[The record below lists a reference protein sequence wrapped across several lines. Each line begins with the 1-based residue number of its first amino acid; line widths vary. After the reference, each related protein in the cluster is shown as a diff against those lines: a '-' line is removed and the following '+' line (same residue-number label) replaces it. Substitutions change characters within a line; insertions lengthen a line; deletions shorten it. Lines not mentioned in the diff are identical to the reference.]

1 MGKPGRQANFELLR
15 IIAMFMVVILHW
27 NTNSGLLLDV
37 GSPVTG
43 AGAWSLVTE
52 SVCIVAVNVYVL
64 ISGYFLS
71 FCTFSFRRV
80 AQVLVQTLFYT
91 VLIPPVLAL
100 VGVLSWSE
108 VLNPY
113 HIWNSIFPVQS
124 GHYWF
129 VSAYVVLCL
138 LSPFFN
144 AGLETLSQKR
154 MQQLLAALLFFFC
167 IGKSFSPLQFAL
179 DRFGY
184 DFGWFAVLYLTGG
197 YLKKYGM
204 PRLNSFPKNIVLYAG
219 CTLGTF
225 LLELLLLPLAGRLTG
240 LTYYAS
246 VPFHYNALFAYLAAV
261 GLFGAFAVLKVEE
274 GRFADMVRFWSPAVF
289 GVYLIHQQTDI
300 APRWFAWVN
309 ALTGRLGDFWN
320 IVPGETGVTAGRML
334 LVLLMQSVLVFVV
347 CIGIERLRLC
357 VFDRIGKSCG
367 RSAANR
373 GKVVFGGKK
382 RA

>member
-43 AGAWSLVTE
+43 AGVWSLVTE

-71 FCTFSFRRV
+71 CTFSFRRV

-154 MQQLLAALLFFFC
+154 IQQLLAALLFFFC

-184 DFGWFAVLYLTGG
+184 DFGWLFKKIRDAAFEQLPPKYCAVCRLHAGDIFA
-197 YLKKYGM
+197 
-204 PRLNSFPKNIVLYAG
+204 
-219 CTLGTF
+219 
-225 LLELLLLPLAGRLTG
+225 
-240 LTYYAS
+240 
-246 VPFHYNALFAYLAAV
+246 
-261 GLFGAFAVLKVEE
+261 GAFAASF
-274 GRFADMVRFWSPAVF
+274 GRTT
-289 GVYLIHQQTDI
+289 GGTD
-300 APRWFAWVN
+300 
-309 ALTGRLGDFWN
+309 L
-320 IVPGETGVTAGRML
+320 
-334 LVLLMQSVLVFVV
+334 
-347 CIGIERLRLC
+347 LC
-357 VFDRIGKSCG
+357 V
-367 RSAANR
+367 RSISL
-373 GKVVFGGKK
+373 
-382 RA
+382 

>member
-43 AGAWSLVTE
+43 AGVWSLVTE

-71 FCTFSFRRV
+71 SCTFSFRRV

-138 LSPFFN
+138 LSPFS
-144 AGLETLSQKR
+144 TQ
-154 MQQLLAALLFFFC
+154 
-167 IGKSFSPLQFAL
+167 
-179 DRFGY
+179 
-184 DFGWFAVLYLTGG
+184 GW
-197 YLKKYGM
+197 K
-204 PRLNSFPKNIVLYAG
+204 PFPKNGYSSCWRRFCSFSASENPSVRCSLRWIVSDMTSDGLQC
-219 CTLGTF
+219 CT
-225 LLELLLLPLAGRLTG
+225 
-240 LTYYAS
+240 
-246 VPFHYNALFAYLAAV
+246 
-261 GLFGAFAVLKVEE
+261 
-274 GRFADMVRFWSPAVF
+274 
-289 GVYLIHQQTDI
+289 
-300 APRWFAWVN
+300 
-309 ALTGRLGDFWN
+309 
-320 IVPGETGVTAGRML
+320 
-334 LVLLMQSVLVFVV
+334 
-347 CIGIERLRLC
+347 
-357 VFDRIGKSCG
+357 
-367 RSAANR
+367 
-373 GKVVFGGKK
+373 
-382 RA
+382 

>member
-1 MGKPGRQANFELLR
+1 M
-15 IIAMFMVVILHW
+15 
-27 NTNSGLLLDV
+27 
-37 GSPVTG
+37 
-43 AGAWSLVTE
+43 TE

-71 FCTFSFRRV
+71 SCTFSFRRV

-113 HIWNSIFPVQS
+113 HIWNSIFSGAVRTLLVRERLCGAVPVVP
-124 GHYWF
+124 F
-129 VSAYVVLCL
+129 
-138 LSPFFN
+138 FFN
-144 AGLETLSQKR
+144 AGLETFSQKR
-154 MQQLLAALLFFFC
+154 MQQLLAALLLFFC

-204 PRLNSFPKNIVLYAG
+204 PRLDSFSQKYCAVCRLHAGNIFTGA
-219 CTLGTF
+219 F
-225 LLELLLLPLAGRLTG
+225 AASFGRTTDG

-261 GLFGAFAVLKVEE
+261 GLFGAFAVLKVKE
-274 GRFADMVRFWSPAVF
+274 GRFADLVRFWSPC
-289 GVYLIHQQTDI
+289 GIRGLSDSSTDGYCT
-300 APRWFAWVN
+300 ALVSWVN
-309 ALTGRLGDFWN
+309 ALTGRLGEFWN

-334 LVLLMQSVLVFVV
+334 LVLLVQSVIVFVI
-347 CIGIERLRLC
+347 CIGIERLRLW
-357 VFDRIGKSCG
+357 VFDRIGKSLG
-367 RSAANR
+367 RSAA
-373 GKVVFGGKK
+373 K
-382 RA
+382 

>member
-43 AGAWSLVTE
+43 AGVWSLVTE

-71 FCTFSFRRV
+71 SCTFSFRRV
-80 AQVLVQTLFYT
+80 AQVLFQTLFYT

-144 AGLETLSQKR
+144 AWAGNPFSQKTD
-154 MQQLLAALLFFFC
+154 AAAAGGAFVLFLHRK
-167 IGKSFSPLQFAL
+167 ILQ
-179 DRFGY
+179 
-184 DFGWFAVLYLTGG
+184 
-197 YLKKYGM
+197 
-204 PRLNSFPKNIVLYAG
+204 S
-219 CTLGTF
+219 
-225 LLELLLLPLAGRLTG
+225 
-240 LTYYAS
+240 
-246 VPFHYNALFAYLAAV
+246 AAV
-261 GLFGAFAVLKVEE
+261 C
-274 GRFADMVRFWSPAVF
+274 
-289 GVYLIHQQTDI
+289 
-300 APRWFAWVN
+300 
-309 ALTGRLGDFWN
+309 
-320 IVPGETGVTAGRML
+320 AG
-334 LVLLMQSVLVFVV
+334 SF
-347 CIGIERLRLC
+347 
-357 VFDRIGKSCG
+357 RI
-367 RSAANR
+367 
-373 GKVVFGGKK
+373 
-382 RA
+382 

>member
-43 AGAWSLVTE
+43 CRGLILVTE

-71 FCTFSFRRV
+71 SCTFSFRRV

-138 LSPFFN
+138 LSPFFS
-144 AGLETLSQKR
+144 TQ
-154 MQQLLAALLFFFC
+154 
-167 IGKSFSPLQFAL
+167 
-179 DRFGY
+179 
-184 DFGWFAVLYLTGG
+184 GW
-197 YLKKYGM
+197 K
-204 PRLNSFPKNIVLYAG
+204 PFPKSG
-219 CTLGTF
+219 CSSCWGRFCSF
-225 LLELLLLPLAGRLTG
+225 LHWKILQP
-240 LTYYAS
+240 
-246 VPFHYNALFAYLAAV
+246 AAV
-261 GLFGAFAVLKVEE
+261 C
-274 GRFADMVRFWSPAVF
+274 
-289 GVYLIHQQTDI
+289 
-300 APRWFAWVN
+300 
-309 ALTGRLGDFWN
+309 
-320 IVPGETGVTAGRML
+320 AG
-334 LVLLMQSVLVFVV
+334 SF
-347 CIGIERLRLC
+347 
-357 VFDRIGKSCG
+357 RI
-367 RSAANR
+367 
-373 GKVVFGGKK
+373 
-382 RA
+382 

>member
-43 AGAWSLVTE
+43 AGVWSLVTE

-71 FCTFSFRRV
+71 SCTFSFRRV

-144 AGLETLSQKR
+144 AGLEALSKRR
-154 MQQLLAALLFFFC
+154 MQQLLAALLLRRDARQLFFRVGLGDGQAAGGAFVLFLHRK
-167 IGKSFSPLQFAL
+167 ILQ
-179 DRFGY
+179 
-184 DFGWFAVLYLTGG
+184 
-197 YLKKYGM
+197 
-204 PRLNSFPKNIVLYAG
+204 S
-219 CTLGTF
+219 
-225 LLELLLLPLAGRLTG
+225 
-240 LTYYAS
+240 
-246 VPFHYNALFAYLAAV
+246 AAV
-261 GLFGAFAVLKVEE
+261 C
-274 GRFADMVRFWSPAVF
+274 
-289 GVYLIHQQTDI
+289 
-300 APRWFAWVN
+300 
-309 ALTGRLGDFWN
+309 
-320 IVPGETGVTAGRML
+320 AG
-334 LVLLMQSVLVFVV
+334 SF
-347 CIGIERLRLC
+347 
-357 VFDRIGKSCG
+357 RI
-367 RSAANR
+367 
-373 GKVVFGGKK
+373 
-382 RA
+382 

>member
-43 AGAWSLVTE
+43 DGVWSLVTE

-71 FCTFSFRRV
+71 SCTFSFRRV

-154 MQQLLAALLFFFC
+154 IQQLLAALLLFFC
-167 IGKSFSPLQFAL
+167 IGKSFSPLRVAL
-179 DRFGY
+179 DRFVCSAVP
-184 DFGWFAVLYLTGG
+184 DRRLFEKIRDAAFGQFFQKYCAVC
-197 YLKKYGM
+197 
-204 PRLNSFPKNIVLYAG
+204 RLHAGNIF
-219 CTLGTF
+219 T
-225 LLELLLLPLAGRLTG
+225 
-240 LTYYAS
+240 
-246 VPFHYNALFAYLAAV
+246 
-261 GLFGAFAVLKVEE
+261 GAFAASF
-274 GRFADMVRFWSPAVF
+274 GRTT
-289 GVYLIHQQTDI
+289 GGTD
-300 APRWFAWVN
+300 
-309 ALTGRLGDFWN
+309 L
-320 IVPGETGVTAGRML
+320 
-334 LVLLMQSVLVFVV
+334 
-347 CIGIERLRLC
+347 LC
-357 VFDRIGKSCG
+357 V
-367 RSAANR
+367 RSISL
-373 GKVVFGGKK
+373 
-382 RA
+382 

>member
-43 AGAWSLVTE
+43 AGVWSLVTE

-71 FCTFSFRRV
+71 SCTFSFRRV

-144 AGLETLSQKR
+144 AGLETLSQNGYSSCWR
-154 MQQLLAALLFFFC
+154 RFC
-167 IGKSFSPLQFAL
+167 SFSASENPSVRCSLRWIVSDMTSDGLQC
-179 DRFGY
+179 
-184 DFGWFAVLYLTGG
+184 
-197 YLKKYGM
+197 
-204 PRLNSFPKNIVLYAG
+204 
-219 CTLGTF
+219 CT
-225 LLELLLLPLAGRLTG
+225 
-240 LTYYAS
+240 
-246 VPFHYNALFAYLAAV
+246 
-261 GLFGAFAVLKVEE
+261 
-274 GRFADMVRFWSPAVF
+274 
-289 GVYLIHQQTDI
+289 
-300 APRWFAWVN
+300 
-309 ALTGRLGDFWN
+309 
-320 IVPGETGVTAGRML
+320 
-334 LVLLMQSVLVFVV
+334 
-347 CIGIERLRLC
+347 
-357 VFDRIGKSCG
+357 
-367 RSAANR
+367 
-373 GKVVFGGKK
+373 
-382 RA
+382 

>member
-43 AGAWSLVTE
+43 AGVWSLVTE

-71 FCTFSFRRV
+71 SCTFSFRRV

-100 VGVLSWSE
+100 AGVLSWSE
-108 VLNPY
+108 VINPY

-144 AGLETLSQKR
+144 AGLETFSQKR
-154 MQQLLAALLFFFC
+154 VQQLL
-167 IGKSFSPLQFAL
+167 
-179 DRFGY
+179 
-184 DFGWFAVLYLTGG
+184 GG
-197 YLKKYGM
+197 
-204 PRLNSFPKNIVLYAG
+204 
-219 CTLGTF
+219 
-225 LLELLLLPLAGRLTG
+225 
-240 LTYYAS
+240 
-246 VPFHYNALFAYLAAV
+246 
-261 GLFGAFAVLKVEE
+261 
-274 GRFADMVRFWSPAVF
+274 
-289 GVYLIHQQTDI
+289 
-300 APRWFAWVN
+300 
-309 ALTGRLGDFWN
+309 
-320 IVPGETGVTAGRML
+320 
-334 LVLLMQSVLVFVV
+334 
-347 CIGIERLRLC
+347 
-357 VFDRIGKSCG
+357 
-367 RSAANR
+367 
-373 GKVVFGGKK
+373 
-382 RA
+382 

>member
-43 AGAWSLVTE
+43 AGVWSLVTE

-71 FCTFSFRRV
+71 SCTFSFRRV

-129 VSAYVVLCL
+129 VSAYVVLCW
-138 LSPFFN
+138 
-144 AGLETLSQKR
+144 GC
-154 MQQLLAALLFFFC
+154 FC
-167 IGKSFSPLQFAL
+167 SFSASENPSARCSLPWIVSDMTSDGLQC
-179 DRFGY
+179 
-184 DFGWFAVLYLTGG
+184 
-197 YLKKYGM
+197 
-204 PRLNSFPKNIVLYAG
+204 
-219 CTLGTF
+219 CT
-225 LLELLLLPLAGRLTG
+225 
-240 LTYYAS
+240 
-246 VPFHYNALFAYLAAV
+246 
-261 GLFGAFAVLKVEE
+261 
-274 GRFADMVRFWSPAVF
+274 
-289 GVYLIHQQTDI
+289 
-300 APRWFAWVN
+300 
-309 ALTGRLGDFWN
+309 
-320 IVPGETGVTAGRML
+320 
-334 LVLLMQSVLVFVV
+334 
-347 CIGIERLRLC
+347 
-357 VFDRIGKSCG
+357 
-367 RSAANR
+367 
-373 GKVVFGGKK
+373 
-382 RA
+382 

>member
-27 NTNSGLLLDV
+27 NTNRGLLLDV

-43 AGAWSLVTE
+43 AGVWSLVTE

-71 FCTFSFRRV
+71 SCTFSFRRV

-154 MQQLLAALLFFFC
+154 MQQLLAAFEQLPQKYCAVCRLHAGD
-167 IGKSFSPLQFAL
+167 IFA
-179 DRFGY
+179 
-184 DFGWFAVLYLTGG
+184 
-197 YLKKYGM
+197 
-204 PRLNSFPKNIVLYAG
+204 
-219 CTLGTF
+219 
-225 LLELLLLPLAGRLTG
+225 
-240 LTYYAS
+240 
-246 VPFHYNALFAYLAAV
+246 
-261 GLFGAFAVLKVEE
+261 GAFAASF
-274 GRFADMVRFWSPAVF
+274 GRTT
-289 GVYLIHQQTDI
+289 GGTD
-300 APRWFAWVN
+300 
-309 ALTGRLGDFWN
+309 L
-320 IVPGETGVTAGRML
+320 
-334 LVLLMQSVLVFVV
+334 
-347 CIGIERLRLC
+347 LC
-357 VFDRIGKSCG
+357 V
-367 RSAANR
+367 RSISL
-373 GKVVFGGKK
+373 
-382 RA
+382 